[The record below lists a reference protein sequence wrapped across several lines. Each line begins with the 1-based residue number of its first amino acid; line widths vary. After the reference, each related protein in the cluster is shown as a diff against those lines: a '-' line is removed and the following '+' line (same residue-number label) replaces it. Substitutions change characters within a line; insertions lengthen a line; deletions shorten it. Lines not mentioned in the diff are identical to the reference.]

1 MSRNGKN
8 TGNEEGGEV
17 STFYRKLSILPRQAR
32 DEHRENSKREPVVFL
47 LCRDEWERRL
57 SVIAEAVE
65 AYPGM
70 EVRQTALF
78 VHALCIK

>member
-32 DEHRENSKREPVVFL
+32 DEHSENSKGNSKENRLCFCYAGTNGSVV
-47 LCRDEWERRL
+47 
-57 SVIAEAVE
+57 
-65 AYPGM
+65 
-70 EVRQTALF
+70 
-78 VHALCIK
+78 